1 MKIRAHFK
9 CPVPRA
15 IGLKKH
21 LLVKTAAA
29 ALKRF
34 KTPGL
39 EVNLILVNERE
50 IRKINRFFLNRTYAA
65 DVIAFNYHPGKDPGS
80 VNPVRDTGRF
90 ARKDGC
96 IRPPSETSDSHP
108 RQGSGAFSNGVKGP
122 KPFGDIYICAPR
134 AKEQAAEMGH
144 SLLTE
149 LLILSAHGALH
160 LAGLEDDTPKKR
172 KLMNA
177 RTAQLLK
184 KLL

>member
-1 MKIRAHFK
+1 MNIRTHFK
-9 CPVPRA
+9 CPLPRSVR
-15 IGLKKH
+15 LKKH

-39 EVNLILVNERE
+39 EVNLVLAAERE
-50 IRKINRFFLNRTYAA
+50 IRKINKSFLNRTCVT
-65 DVIAFNYHPGKDPGS
+65 DVIAFNYHPGKNLRS
-80 VNPVRDTGRF
+80 
-90 ARKDGC
+90 
-96 IRPPSETSDSHP
+96 
-108 RQGSGAFSNGVKGP
+108 VKGP

-160 LAGLEDDTPKKR
+160 LAGLEDDTPQKR
-172 KLMNA
+172 TAMNA
-177 RTAQLLK
+177 KTARLLK